1 MGGSAFLLDY
11 AAEKSMM
18 VAALR
23 KEGDI
28 MKRELRAIAII
39 LLSGILISSLSAKPV
54 NAALNMLQ
62 ESVMEVIND

>member
-1 MGGSAFLLDY
+1 MLDY

-18 VAALR
+18 VAELK

-39 LLSGILISSLSAKPV
+39 LLSAMLISSLCAKPAR
-54 NAALNMLQ
+54 AAMDMLQ
-62 ESVMEVIND
+62 ENIMEVIND